1 MRVVAVIICLT
12 CFLCQ
17 INSQTLGGN
26 SIYNF
31 LKLSNTPQLTALGGV
46 NVSNQTA
53 DVGMI
58 YHNPALTRETM
69 HMQANLVF
77 NAMYGGVRN
86 YHILMAFHDHK
97 SQTNFAAGVNYLN
110 YGDVAETDAAG
121 NVYGDFKPRDYVV
134 QLSAS
139 RRYERSWY
147 YGAAL
152 KFIHSQY
159 GQYRSSGIALDAG
172 ISFTDSS
179 NLLQTSLV
187 IKNMGLQLTSYNG
200 TSSDDFPF
208 DIQLGISKRLAK
220 APIQFS
226 VTAHHLHQ
234 FDIRYND
241 TLFNNE
247 YFPNNAGAKKF
258 TLDKVFRHFILA
270 SQLYIEDRLEISI
283 GYNYLRRK
291 ELNIGRDGNGLNG
304 FSLGLGLLFR
314 NLQLRYGRSYYQNN
328 TAYNQ
333 FGLNLRLN
341 QYLTFNRKAN
351 KQ

>member
-1 MRVVAVIICLT
+1 MI

-17 INSQTLGGN
+17 IHSQTLGGN

-31 LKLSNTPQLTALGGV
+31 LKLSNTPQLTALGGI
-46 NVSNQTA
+46 NISNQTE
-53 DVGMI
+53 DVGMV
-58 YHNPALTRETM
+58 YQNPALVREAM

-77 NAMYGGVRN
+77 NAMYGGIRN
-86 YHILMAFHDHK
+86 YHILLAFHERK
-97 SQTNFAAGVNYLN
+97 SQTSFAAGINYLN

-121 NVYGDFKPRDYVV
+121 NRYGDFKPQDYVV

-139 RRYERSWY
+139 RRYGTSWY

-152 KFIHSQY
+152 KFIYSQY
-159 GQYRSSGIALDAG
+159 GRYRSSGIALDAG
-172 ISFTDSS
+172 ISFADSS
-179 NLLQTSLV
+179 HLLQASLA

-220 APIQFS
+220 APVQFS

-234 FDIRYND
+234 FDIRYHD

-247 YFPNNAGAKKF
+247 YFPNDNSAGKKF

-270 SQLYIEDRLEISI
+270 SQLYIDEKIELSI

-304 FSLGLGLLFR
+304 FSIGVGLLFR
-314 NLQLRYGRSYYQNN
+314 GLQLRYGRSYYQNN

-341 QYLTFNRKAN
+341 QYLTFNRKEN
-351 KQ
+351 KE